1 MDPALSSQFWV
12 VLEPV
17 DEMSVQEL
25 LFRESSTQALSEYEP
40 AKSHSMSTSMLK
52 VLLVPDRLSVLCR
65 APYMLLEYEQP
76 APGV

>member
-1 MDPALSSQFWV
+1 MDPALSSQLLV

-40 AKSHSMSTSMLK
+40 AVFPTLHPSVLTSSTEALR
-52 VLLVPDRLSVLCR
+52 PAHGRERLSF
-65 APYMLLEYEQP
+65 
-76 APGV
+76 GGTTK